1 MANGTDATINQ
12 IQREIGIAQ
21 EKENDNNGNDDNG
34 ERVQSREEERV

>member
-1 MANGTDATINQ
+1 MVNGADATINQ
-12 IQREIGIAQ
+12 IQRERGIAQ